1 MSSDFIRST
10 DGFGDLFSCLG
21 QSLVP
26 GVMVEVDTADWLPH
40 PAARNP
46 VDGSLN

>member
-21 QSLVP
+21 QSLAP
-26 GVMVEVDTADWLPH
+26 GVMVEVDTADWPH
-40 PAARNP
+40 PAAWNP
-46 VDGSLN
+46 VDSSLN